1 MNFLGLGPGEIF
13 VILLLA
19 LIVFGPGKLP
29 EIGSGIGKAIREFRK
44 ASDSITQEFARELSL
59 DAPPQ
64 ESRPTTPPT
73 ATIAEE
79 PHPAAE
85 TVAEEPH
92 PTTAQVAEEPNSTP
106 EPIAEEAGQPEP
118 APETAAV
125 APETTAVASEPAAPR
140 KRVRRTR
147 AAAEDGVAES
157 EVKPA
162 VRARRSRKSD
172 TKSEEV
178 PALET
183 ATPATQPEGGSE
195 A

>member
-44 ASDSITQEFARELSL
+44 ASDSITQEFTRELSL

-64 ESRPTTPPT
+64 ESRPATPST
-73 ATIAEE
+73 ATAVAEE
-79 PHPAAE
+79 PHPAA
-85 TVAEEPH
+85 TVAEEPP
-92 PTTAQVAEEPNSTP
+92 PTTAQAAEEPHSTP
-106 EPIAEEAGQPEP
+106 EPIVEEAGQPEP
-118 APETAAV
+118 APETAAI
-125 APETTAVASEPAAPR
+125 APEPAAPR
-140 KRVRRTR
+140 KRVRRIR
-147 AAAEDGVAES
+147 AAAEDGAAES

-162 VRARRSRKSD
+162 VRARRSRKST
-172 TKSEEV
+172 TKSEEA
-178 PALET
+178 PALE
-183 ATPATQPEGGSE
+183 AAAPATRPEDGSE